1 MRSAS
6 GVGRVAAIA
15 AVLAAAVLVAVLLFG
30 GGGSDYKVKATFLNA
45 SQLVKGNDVQVGG
58 IRAGSVD
65 GIKITDN
72 GQAEITLKISD
83 DYAPLPQGT
92 QAVIRQASQ
101 SGIANRYVDLR
112 IPGHE
117 LPAGTGE
124 KGEAGAGDDSSTKF
138 GGTIDDGGRIDVDET
153 EASVDLDQL
162 FNTLD
167 PPTRRSL
174 QRFLEGSSK
183 VYAGRTREANAGYR
197 YLNPSLSRTARL
209 FRELNRDTPAL
220 ERFIVD
226 SSKLVTALAERRDHL
241 AALIG
246 NLNETTRAIGDEKAA
261 LASAIGR
268 LPDFMRRSN
277 STFVNL
283 RLALDDV
290 DPLVEA
296 SKPVAKK
303 LQPFLNE
310 LRPFARDARP
320 TVRDLSAVVRRDG
333 AGNDL
338 IELTRTFKPLADIA
352 VDATTRNG
360 ERRRGAIAENAI
372 ATRDTAPIIAFGR
385 PYTPDLFGWFD
396 DFSTTGAADAATGIS
411 RTQTYFNFFTPS
423 NTGAVTPLI
432 GELLETRGEVF
443 KQFVKIDQHK
453 RCPGA
458 AEAPA
463 DDGSN
468 VFSEEEQDKLECLEE
483 DRATE
488 PNP

>member
-1 MRSAS
+1 MRSVS
-6 GVGRVAAIA
+6 GIGRAAALAAVIA
-15 AVLAAAVLVAVLLFG
+15 AVVLVAVMIFG
-30 GGGSDYKVKATFLNA
+30 GGGESYTVKATFLNA
-45 SQLVKGNDVQVGG
+45 SQLVNGNSVQVGG
-58 IRAGSVD
+58 VRVGSVEE
-65 GIKITDN
+65 IKITED
-72 GQAEITLKISD
+72 GQAEITLKVSD
-83 DYAPLPQGT
+83 DYAPLPDGT
-92 QAVIRQASQ
+92 RAAVRQPSQ

-117 LPAGTGE
+117 LPAGDGQAE
-124 KGEAGAGDDSSTKF
+124 KEIEQA
-138 GGTIDDGGRIDVDET
+138 GTIEDGGRIAVDET
-153 EASVDLDQL
+153 ETAVDLDQL

-167 PPTRRSL
+167 PETRRSL
-174 QRFLEGSSK
+174 QKFLKGSAK

-220 ERFIVD
+220 EHFIVD
-226 SSKLVTALAERRDHL
+226 SAQLVTALAERRDHL
-241 AALIG
+241 AALVG
-246 NLNETTRAIGDEKAA
+246 NLNDTTRAIGDEKVA
-261 LASAIGR
+261 LASAIQQ

-283 RLALDDV
+283 RAALDDV
-290 DPLVEA
+290 EPLVDA

-303 LQPFLNE
+303 LQPFLDE
-310 LRPFARDARP
+310 LRPFASDARP
-320 TVRDLSAVVRRDG
+320 TIRDLSAVVRREG

-338 IELTRTFKPLADIA
+338 IELTKTFTPLADIA

-360 ERRRGAIAENAI
+360 ERRRGSLAENAI
-372 ATRDTAPIIAFGR
+372 ATRDTTPIIAFGA

-411 RTQTYFNFFTPS
+411 RTQTYVNMFTPS
-423 NTGAVTPLI
+423 GTTPLI
-432 GELLETRGEVF
+432 GPLLETRGEVF

-463 DDGSN
+463 PDGSN
-468 VFSEEEQDKLECLEE
+468 VFNEEEQETLECLEE
-483 DRATE
+483 DRATI
-488 PNP
+488 PNE

>member
-1 MRSAS
+1 MRSVS
-6 GVGRVAAIA
+6 GFGRAAAVA
-15 AVLAAAVLVAVLLFG
+15 AVLAAAVLVAILLFG
-30 GGGSDYKVKATFLNA
+30 GGGSDYTVKATFLNA
-45 SQLVKGNDVQVGG
+45 SQLVNGNSVQVGG
-58 IRAGSVD
+58 VRVGSVD
-65 GIKITDN
+65 GIKITDD

-83 DYAPLPQGT
+83 DHAPLPDGT
-92 QAVIRQASQ
+92 RAMIRQASQ

-117 LPAGTGE
+117 LPAGTGDA
-124 KGEAGAGDDSSTKF
+124 EAVVEAA
-138 GGTIDDGGRIDVDET
+138 GTIEDGGRIGVDQTET
-153 EASVDLDQL
+153 AVDLDQL

-174 QRFLEGSSK
+174 QKFLEGSAK
-183 VYAGRTREANAGYR
+183 VYAGRTREANRGYR
-197 YLNPSLSRTARL
+197 YLSPSLSRTARL
-209 FRELNRDTPAL
+209 FRELNHDTPAL

-226 SSKLVTALAERRDHL
+226 SSRLVTALAERRDDL

-246 NLNETTRAIGDEKAA
+246 NLNDTTRAIGDEKEA

-283 RLALDDV
+283 RAALDDV
-290 DPLVEA
+290 EPLVDA

-303 LQPFLNE
+303 LQPFLDE

-320 TVRDLSAVVRRDG
+320 TVRDLSAVVRRKG
-333 AGNDL
+333 KGNDL
-338 IELTRTFKPLADIA
+338 IELTRTFTPLADIA
-352 VDATTRNG
+352 VDAAERNG
-360 ERRRGAIAENAI
+360 ERRRGSLAENAI

-423 NTGAVTPLI
+423 DTGAVTPLI
-432 GELLETRGEVF
+432 GDLLETRGEVF

-463 DDGSN
+463 PDGSN
-468 VFSEEEQDKLECLEE
+468 VFSEEEQQALDCLEE
-483 DRATE
+483 DRATD
-488 PNP
+488 PNE

>member
-1 MRSAS
+1 MRSVS
-6 GVGRVAAIA
+6 GFGRLAAFT
-15 AVLAAAVLVAVLLFG
+15 AVIAAAVVVAVMLFG
-30 GGGSDYKVKATFLNA
+30 GSSSDYAVKATFLNA
-45 SQLVKGNDVQVGG
+45 SQLVNGNSVQVGG
-58 IRAGSVD
+58 VRVGAVD
-65 GIKITDN
+65 GIKITGD
-72 GQAEITLKISD
+72 GQAEITLKIED
-83 DYAPLPQGT
+83 DYAPLPAGT
-92 QAVIRQASQ
+92 RAQIRQASQ

-117 LPAGTGE
+117 LPAGDGAA
-124 KGEAGAGDDSSTKF
+124 EAQIENPE
-138 GGTIDDGGRIDVDET
+138 TIDDGGRIEVDET
-153 EASVDLDQL
+153 ETAVDLDQL

-174 QRFLEGSSK
+174 QKFLEGSSK

-226 SSKLVTALAERRDHL
+226 SSRLVTALADRRDDL

-246 NLNETTRAIGDEKAA
+246 NLNDTTRAIGDEKEA

-283 RLALDDV
+283 RAALDDV
-290 DPLVEA
+290 EPLVDA

-303 LQPFLNE
+303 LQPFLDE
-310 LRPFARDARP
+310 LRPFANDARP
-320 TVRDLSAVVRRDG
+320 TIRDLSAVVRREG
-333 AGNDL
+333 PGNDL
-338 IELTRTFKPLADIA
+338 IELTRTFTPLADIA
-352 VDATTRNG
+352 VDAKERNG
-360 ERRRGAIAENAI
+360 EVRRGSIPENAI
-372 ATRDTAPIIAFGR
+372 ATRDSAPIIAFGL

-411 RTQTYFNFFTPS
+411 RTQTYVNFFSPS
-423 NTGAVTPLI
+423 NTANPTPLI
-432 GELLETRGEVF
+432 GDLLDTRGEVF
-443 KQFVKIDQHK
+443 KQFVKTDQHK

-463 DDGSN
+463 PDGSN
-468 VFSEEEQDKLECLEE
+468 VWSEDEMEMLDCLEE

-488 PNP
+488 PNE

>member
-1 MRSAS
+1 MRSVS
-6 GVGRVAAIA
+6 GVGRTAAIA
-15 AVLAAAVLVAVLLFG
+15 AVIAAGVLVAVLLFG
-30 GGGSDYKVKATFLNA
+30 GGGSGYTVKATFLNA
-45 SQLVKGNDVQVGG
+45 SQLVNGNSVQVGG
-58 IRAGSVD
+58 VRVGSVD
-65 GIKITDN
+65 GIKITDD

-83 DYAPLPQGT
+83 DYAPLPDGT

-124 KGEAGAGDDSSTKF
+124 ADKAIEHA
-138 GGTIDDGGRIDVDET
+138 GTIDDGGHIGVDET
-153 EASVDLDQL
+153 QTAVDLDQL
-162 FNTLD
+162 FNLLD
-167 PPTRRSL
+167 PKTRRSL
-174 QRFLEGSSK
+174 QKFLEGSAK
-183 VYAGRTREANAGYR
+183 VYAGRTREANRGYR

-209 FRELNRDTPAL
+209 FRELNYDTPVL

-226 SSKLVTALAERRDHL
+226 SSKLVTALAERRDDL

-246 NLNETTRAIGDEKAA
+246 NLNDTTRAIGDEKVA

-277 STFVNL
+277 TTFVNL
-283 RLALDDV
+283 RAALDDV
-290 DPLVEA
+290 EPLVDA

-303 LQPFLNE
+303 LQPFLDE
-310 LRPFARDARP
+310 LRPFANDARP
-320 TVRDLSAVVRRDG
+320 TIRDLSAVIRRKG

-338 IELTRTFKPLADIA
+338 IELTKTFTPLADIA
-352 VDATTRNG
+352 VDAATRNG
-360 ERRRGAIAENAI
+360 ERRRGSLAENAI
-372 ATRDTAPIIAFGR
+372 ATRDSAPIIAHGL

-396 DFSTTGAADAATGIS
+396 DFSTTGGADAATGIS

-423 NTGAVTPLI
+423 NTGAITPLI
-432 GELLETRGEVF
+432 GDLLDTRGEVF

-463 DDGSN
+463 ADGSN
-468 VFSEEEQDKLECLEE
+468 VFTAEEQEKLDCLEE

-488 PNP
+488 PNE

>member
-1 MRSAS
+1 MRSVS
-6 GVGRVAAIA
+6 GVGRAAALAAVIA
-15 AVLAAAVLVAVLLFG
+15 AVVLVAVLLFG
-30 GGGSDYKVKATFLNA
+30 GGGSDYTVKATFLNA
-45 SQLVKGNDVQVGG
+45 SQLVNGNSVQVGG
-58 IRAGSVD
+58 VRVGSVD
-65 GIKITDN
+65 GIKITKE
-72 GQAEITLKISD
+72 GQAEITLKLSD
-83 DYAPLPQGT
+83 DYAPLPDGT
-92 QAVIRQASQ
+92 RAVIRQASQ

-117 LPAGTGE
+117 MPAGTGE
-124 KGEAGAGDDSSTKF
+124 EKAIEAAR
-138 GGTIDDGGRIDVDET
+138 TIDDGGRIGVDET
-153 EASVDLDQL
+153 ETGVDLDQL

-167 PPTRRSL
+167 PATRRSL
-174 QRFLEGSSK
+174 QKFLEGSAK

-209 FRELNRDTPAL
+209 FRELNHDTPAL
-220 ERFIVD
+220 EHFIVD
-226 SSKLVTALAERRDHL
+226 SSRLVTALADRRDHL
-241 AALIG
+241 AALVG
-246 NLNETTRAIGDEKAA
+246 NLNDTTRAIGDEKVA

-283 RLALDDV
+283 RAALDDV
-290 DPLVEA
+290 EPLVDA

-303 LQPFLNE
+303 LQPFLDE
-310 LRPFARDARP
+310 LRPFAKDARP
-320 TVRDLSAVVRRDG
+320 TIRDLSAVVRRKG

-338 IELTRTFKPLADIA
+338 IELTKTFTPLADIA
-352 VDATTRNG
+352 VDAATRNG
-360 ERRRGAIAENAI
+360 ERRRGSIAENAI
-372 ATRDTAPIIAFGR
+372 ATRDTAPIIGFGL

-411 RTQTYFNFFTPS
+411 RTQTYVNFFTPS
-423 NTGAVTPLI
+423 NTGAITPLI
-432 GELLETRGEVF
+432 GDLLETRGEVF

-463 DDGSN
+463 PDGSN
-468 VFSEEEQDKLECLEE
+468 VFSEEEQEELDCLEE

-488 PNP
+488 PNE

>member
-1 MRSAS
+1 M
-6 GVGRVAAIA
+6 
-15 AVLAAAVLVAVLLFG
+15 LFG
-30 GGGSDYKVKATFLNA
+30 GGGSSYTVKATFLNA
-45 SQLVKGNDVQVGG
+45 SQLVNGNSVQVGG
-58 IRAGSVD
+58 IRAGSVG
-65 GIKITDN
+65 GIEITKD

-117 LPAGTGE
+117 LPAGDGS
-124 KGEAGAGDDSSTKF
+124 GAPADGKPLPDLPEQ
-138 GGTIDDGGRIDVDET
+138 GTIDDGGNIGVDQT
-153 EASVDLDQL
+153 QTGVDLDQL
-162 FNTLD
+162 FNLLD

-174 QRFLEGSSK
+174 QKFLEGSAK
-183 VYAGRTREANAGYR
+183 VYAGRTKEANRGYR
-197 YLNPSLSRTARL
+197 YLNPSLPRTARL

-220 ERFIVD
+220 EHFIVD
-226 SSKLVTALAERRDHL
+226 SSKLVTALAERRDDL

-246 NLNETTRAIGDEKAA
+246 NLNTTTRAIGNEKAA
-261 LASAIGR
+261 LADAIGR
-268 LPDFMRRSN
+268 FPDFMRRAN

-283 RLALDDV
+283 RTALDDV
-290 DPLVEA
+290 EPLVDA

-303 LQPFLNE
+303 LQPFLDE

-320 TVRDLSAVVRRDG
+320 TIRDLSAVVRRDG
-333 AGNDL
+333 AANDL
-338 IELTRTFKPLADIA
+338 IELTRTFTPLADIA
-352 VDATTRNG
+352 VDSATRNG
-360 ERRRGAIAENAI
+360 ENRRGSIAETAI
-372 ATRDTAPIIAFGR
+372 ATRDSAPIIGFGG

-423 NTGAVTPLI
+423 STTPLI
-432 GELLETRGEVF
+432 GPLLETRGEAF
-443 KQFVKIDQHK
+443 KEFVKIDQHK

-458 AEAPA
+458 SEAPA
-463 DDGSN
+463 PDKSN
-468 VFSEEEQDKLECLEE
+468 VYSDDEQKAMDCLEE
-483 DRATE
+483 DRAVT